1 MNEKIFNPTKMS
13 NPLNFNCTKY
23 LYRKKTLVC
32 LYKYFK
38 YSRSNALIIICS
50 KYS

>member
-23 LYRKKTLVC
+23 LYRKK
-32 LYKYFK
+32 KH
-38 YSRSNALIIICS
+38 
-50 KYS
+50 

>member
-23 LYRKKTLVC
+23 LYRKKNISLFVQI
-32 LYKYFK
+32 F
-38 YSRSNALIIICS
+38 
-50 KYS
+50 